1 MTKIYYNKQ
10 GWVCE
15 RYPYDIP
22 IEDENLYLE
31 VDDTTYQ
38 MTLSVE
44 TFKAWK
50 VENGQLVVRQKESV
64 PSKILYEQEFQEIQE
79 WFVATDYIP
88 NKIITGEWE
97 LTDPRWINYK
107 TERIAK
113 RARQDELKSLLGF

>member
-1 MTKIYYNKQ
+1 MTKIYYNEQ

-38 MTLSVE
+38 MTLNVE

-50 VENGQLVVRQKESV
+50 VENGQLVIRQKEV
-64 PSKILYEQEFQEIQE
+64 IPSKVLYEQEFQEIQE
-79 WFVATDYIP
+79 WFISTDYIP

-97 LTDPRWINYK
+97 ATDSRWIDYK
-107 TERIAK
+107 LERIRK
-113 RARQDELKSLLGF
+113 RQRQDELKFLLGI